1 MISPTALKLI
11 RSSKRVR
18 TTARLE
24 RSLLKYSVFKTQG
37 GYTLL
42 ELLVVVMLAG
52 IIAAIAAPGWL
63 SFTNQ
68 RRVGAANDA
77 VLRALQDA
85 QSQAKSKKVSYSVS
99 FRNEQGK
106 APEVAVYPSKIPDP
120 GNPAALIDVDPYTAS
135 DFKGWRPLGENLALK
150 PGQVMLRTNVGT
162 LESANQVIGSPSGTG
177 TITFDYMGALPPDNP
192 SPNLGGTPGTPKGLI
207 VMVAAPNGNN
217 PIPSTQ
223 RCIKIMTL
231 LGSTRIQRADQCNF

>member
-1 MISPTALKLI
+1 MISSALL
-11 RSSKRVR
+11 RSSKQLRA
-18 TTARLE
+18 TARLE
-24 RSLLKYSVFKTQG
+24 RSLLKYSVSQPQG

-85 QSQAKSKKVSYSVS
+85 QSQAKTKKVSYSVS
-99 FRNEQGK
+99 FRNELGK
-106 APEVAVYPSKIPDP
+106 APEVAVYPSKVPTP
-120 GNPAALIDVDPYTAS
+120 GNPAALQDVDPYDTAT
-135 DFKGWRPLGENLALK
+135 DFNYWRPLGENLALK
-150 PGQVMLRTNVGT
+150 PRQVMLQTNVGT
-162 LESANQVIGSPSGTG
+162 VGSANQVTNSPSERG

-192 SPNLGGTPGTPKGLI
+192 SPNLGGTPGNPKGLI
-207 VMVAAPNGNN
+207 VMVAEPKGNN
-217 PIPSTQ
+217 PIPSTR

-231 LGSTRIQRADQCNF
+231 LGSTQIQREAQCNF

>member
-1 MISPTALKLI
+1 MISSAALKLI

-18 TTARLE
+18 ATAKPGQ
-24 RSLLKYSVFKTQG
+24 SLLKYSAFQTQG

-85 QSQAKSKKVSYSVS
+85 QSQAKSKKVNYSVS
-99 FRNEQGK
+99 FRNEPGI

-120 GNPAALIDVDPYTAS
+120 SNPGALIDVDPYTAT
-135 DFKGWRPLGENLALK
+135 DFNYWRPLGENLALK
-150 PGQVMLRTNVGT
+150 PRQVMLRTNVGT
-162 LESANQVIGSPSGTG
+162 LGSANQVIGSPSNTG

-192 SPNLGGTPGTPKGLI
+192 SPNLGGTPGNPKGLI
-207 VMVAAPNGNN
+207 VMVAAPKGNN

-231 LGSTRIQRADQCNF
+231 LGSTQIKRADQCNF

>member
-1 MISPTALKLI
+1 MISSALL
-11 RSSKRVR
+11 RSSKQVR
-18 TTARLE
+18 ATARLE
-24 RSLLKYSVFKTQG
+24 RSLLKYSASQPQG

-85 QSQAKSKKVSYSVS
+85 QSQAKTKKVNYSVS

-106 APEVAVYPSKIPDP
+106 APEVAVYPSKIPAP
-120 GNPAALIDVDPYTAS
+120 GNAGALIDVDPYAT
-135 DFKGWRPLGENLALK
+135 DFKGWRSLGENLALK

-162 LESANQVIGSPSGTG
+162 LGSANQVIGSPSDTG

-192 SPNLGGTPGTPKGLI
+192 SPNLGGTPGNPKGLI
-207 VMVAAPNGNN
+207 VMVAAPKGNN
-217 PIPSTQ
+217 PIPPTQ

-231 LGSTRIQRADQCNF
+231 LGSTQIKREAQCNF

>member
-1 MISPTALKLI
+1 MISSTALKLI

-24 RSLLKYSVFKTQG
+24 RSLLKYSAFKTQG

-99 FRNEQGK
+99 FRNEPGK
-106 APEVAVYPSKIPDP
+106 APEVAVYPSKVPTP
-120 GNPAALIDVDPYTAS
+120 GNAGALEYVNPYRA

-150 PGQVMLRTNVGT
+150 PRQVMLQTNVGT
-162 LESANQVIGSPSGTG
+162 VGSANQVNSPSNTG

-207 VMVAAPNGNN
+207 VMVAEPKGNN
-217 PIPSTQ
+217 PIPSTR

-231 LGSTRIQRADQCNF
+231 LGSTQIQRADQCNF

>member
-1 MISPTALKLI
+1 MISSAALKLI

-18 TTARLE
+18 ATAKPGQ
-24 RSLLKYSVFKTQG
+24 SLLKYSAFQTQG

-85 QSQAKSKKVSYSVS
+85 QSKAKSKKVNYSVS
-99 FRNEQGK
+99 FRNEPGK

-120 GNPAALIDVDPYTAS
+120 GNPADLIDVDPYTAT
-135 DFKGWRPLGENLALK
+135 DFNYWRPLGENLALK
-150 PGQVMLRTNVGT
+150 PRQVMLQTNVGG
-162 LESANQVIGSPSGTG
+162 ANQVIGSPSNTG

-192 SPNLGGTPGTPKGLI
+192 SPNLGGTPGNPKGLI
-207 VMVAAPNGNN
+207 VMVAEPKGDN
-217 PIPSTQ
+217 PIPSTR

-231 LGSTRIQRADQCNF
+231 LGSTQIKRADQCNF